1 VGTPPEKHKDRGVV
15 NRQNPQRAGAAVVSP
30 FIVALRPALQEI
42 FDAIMTA
49 HPDGL
54 SLNVLSEELTHKP
67 VTYADIEE
75 IIGALEE
82 AGIDLEGPEPT
93 ARPEEL
99 FRVLT
104 AARALAAETGKR
116 PSPDEIA
123 ERAGLTAAA
132 VRRALRFGRSVA
144 P

>member
-1 VGTPPEKHKDRGVV
+1 MLG
-15 NRQNPQRAGAAVVSP
+15 
-30 FIVALRPALQEI
+30 PALQEI
-42 FDAIMTA
+42 FDAIMAA

-54 SLNVLSEELTHKP
+54 SLNLLSEELADKP

-82 AGIDLEGPEPT
+82 VGVDLEGPEPT

-99 FRVLT
+99 ARVLT
-104 AARALAAETGKR
+104 AARALAAETGRR
-116 PSPDEIA
+116 PSPEEIA
-123 ERAGLTAAA
+123 DRTGLTAAA
-132 VRRALRFGRSVA
+132 GRRPLRLGGSVS

>member
-1 VGTPPEKHKDRGVV
+1 M
-15 NRQNPQRAGAAVVSP
+15 A
-30 FIVALRPALQEI
+30 
-42 FDAIMTA
+42 A

-54 SLNVLSEELTHKP
+54 SLNVLSEELANKP
-67 VTYADIEE
+67 VTYADTEE

-82 AGIDLEGPEPT
+82 AGVDLEGGEPP
-93 ARPEEL
+93 ARPAEL
-99 FRVLT
+99 LRVLT

-123 ERAGLTAAA
+123 ARTGLTAAA
-132 VRRALRFGRSVA
+132 VRRCLRFGRSAA

>member
-1 VGTPPEKHKDRGVV
+1 M
-15 NRQNPQRAGAAVVSP
+15 A
-30 FIVALRPALQEI
+30 
-42 FDAIMTA
+42 A

-54 SLNVLSEELTHKP
+54 SLNVLSEELSTKP

-82 AGIDLEGPEPT
+82 AGVDLEGLEPT

-99 FRVLT
+99 ARVLT

-116 PSPDEIA
+116 PSPEEIA
-123 ERAGLTAAA
+123 ERTGLTAAA
-132 VRRALRFGRSVA
+132 VRRSLRFGRSIA

>member
-1 VGTPPEKHKDRGVV
+1 LT
-15 NRQNPQRAGAAVVSP
+15 
-30 FIVALRPALQEI
+30 LRPDLQEL
-42 FDAIMTA
+42 FDAIMAA

-54 SLNVLSEELTHKP
+54 TLNMLSEELVKKP

-75 IIGALEE
+75 LIGALEE
-82 AGIDLEGPEPT
+82 AGVDLEAPEAA

-116 PSPDEIA
+116 PSPEEIA
-123 ERAGLTAAA
+123 ERTGLTAAA
-132 VRRALRFGRSVA
+132 VRRALRFGRSGST

>member
-1 VGTPPEKHKDRGVV
+1 L
-15 NRQNPQRAGAAVVSP
+15 
-30 FIVALRPALQEI
+30 ALRPDLQEL
-42 FDAIMTA
+42 FDAIMAA

-54 SLNVLSEELTHKP
+54 TLNVLSEELVRKP

-82 AGIDLEGPEPT
+82 AGVNLEAPEAV

-116 PSPDEIA
+116 PSPEEIA
-123 ERAGLTAAA
+123 ERTGLTAAA
-132 VRRALRFGRSVA
+132 VRRALRFGRSGSA

>member
-1 VGTPPEKHKDRGVV
+1 
-15 NRQNPQRAGAAVVSP
+15 
-30 FIVALRPALQEI
+30 LRPALREV
-42 FDAIMTA
+42 FDAIMAA

-54 SLNVLSEELTHKP
+54 SLNVLSEELATRS

-75 IIGALEE
+75 IIGAIEE
-82 AGIDLEGPEPT
+82 AGVDLDGPEPP

-99 FRVLT
+99 ARVLT

-123 ERAGLTAAA
+123 ERTGLTAAA
-132 VRRALRFGRSVA
+132 VRRSLRFGRSIA

>member
-1 VGTPPEKHKDRGVV
+1 MTSTMLSAH
-15 NRQNPQRAGAAVVSP
+15 
-30 FIVALRPALQEI
+30 LQEI
-42 FDAIMTA
+42 FDAIMAA

-54 SLNVLSEELTHKP
+54 TLNVLSEELANKP

-82 AGIDLEGPEPT
+82 AGVDLEAPEAP

-99 FRVLT
+99 FRVLA
-104 AARALAAETGKR
+104 AARALTAETGKR
-116 PSPDEIA
+116 PSPEEIA

-132 VRRALRFGRSVA
+132 VRRSLRFGRAAA

>member
-1 VGTPPEKHKDRGVV
+1 M
-15 NRQNPQRAGAAVVSP
+15 A
-30 FIVALRPALQEI
+30 
-42 FDAIMTA
+42 A

-54 SLNVLSEELTHKP
+54 TLDLLSEELVTKS
-67 VTYADIEE
+67 VTYADIDE

-82 AGIDLEGPEPT
+82 AGINLEAPEPP

-104 AARALAAETGKR
+104 AARALAAETGRR

-132 VRRALRFGRSVA
+132 VRRSLRFGRSI
-144 P
+144 

>member
-1 VGTPPEKHKDRGVV
+1 L
-15 NRQNPQRAGAAVVSP
+15 S
-30 FIVALRPALQEI
+30 LRSALQEI
-42 FDAIMTA
+42 YDAIMKA

-54 SLNVLSEELTHKP
+54 TLDMLSEELVHKP
-67 VTYADIEE
+67 VTYADIDE

-82 AGIDLEGPEPT
+82 AGVNLEAPEPA

-104 AARALAAETGKR
+104 AARALAAERGKR
-116 PSPDEIA
+116 PSPEEIA
-123 ERAGLTAAA
+123 ERTGLTVAA
-132 VRRALRFGRSVA
+132 VRRSLRFGRGIV